1 MKHEGEKKH
10 EMLANE
16 DMLYEAIEQF
26 FASSPFHEI
35 LNSAEALMTTS
46 HSLASITTNVT
57 EDEQNVYIEIQ
68 FPDHFVEGDIALEVK
83 AQYLHLS
90 VQEKIKTNTTTS
102 YSSFTKTILMPAK
115 IDETKMK
122 SVWKDQSLHVS
133 APKQTTQ

>member
-46 HSLASITTNVT
+46 HSLASITTGVT

-90 VQEKIKTNTTTS
+90 VQEKIKTDTTSS

>member
-10 EMLANE
+10 ELLANE
-16 DMLYEAIEQF
+16 DILNEAIEQF

-35 LNSAEALMTTS
+35 INSTEALMTTS
-46 HSLASITTNVT
+46 HSLASITTDVT
-57 EDEQNVYIEIQ
+57 EDEQFVYIEIQ

-90 VQEKIKTNTTTS
+90 VQETIKTDTTSS

-115 IDETKMK
+115 IDETNMK
-122 SVWKDQSLHVS
+122 SVWKDQTLRVT

>member
-16 DMLYEAIEQF
+16 DMLYEAIEHF

-46 HSLASITTNVT
+46 HSLASITTDVT

-90 VQEKIKTNTTTS
+90 VQEKIKTDTTSS

-115 IDETKMK
+115 IDEKKMK
-122 SVWKDQSLHVS
+122 SLWKDQSLHVS

>member
-46 HSLASITTNVT
+46 HSLASITTDVT

-90 VQEKIKTNTTTS
+90 VQEKIKTDTTSS

-115 IDETKMK
+115 INETKMK
-122 SVWKDQSLHVS
+122 SLWKDQSLHVS

>member
-35 LNSAEALMTTS
+35 LNSAEALITTS

>member
-1 MKHEGEKKH
+1 MEHEGEKEH
-10 EMLANE
+10 ELLANE
-16 DMLYEAIEQF
+16 DILYEAVEEF

-46 HSLASITTNVT
+46 HSLASITTDVT
-57 EDEQNVYIEIQ
+57 EDEQFVYIAIQ

-90 VQEKIKTNTTTS
+90 VQETIKTDTTSS

-115 IDETKMK
+115 IDETNMK
-122 SVWKDQSLHVS
+122 SVWKDQTLRVT
-133 APKQTTQ
+133 APKQSAQ

>member
-16 DMLYEAIEQF
+16 EMLYEAIEQF

-46 HSLASITTNVT
+46 HSLASITTDVK

-90 VQEKIKTNTTTS
+90 VQEKIKTETTSS

-133 APKQTTQ
+133 APKQSTQ

>member
-1 MKHEGEKKH
+1 MKQEDEKKH
-10 EMLANE
+10 ELLANE
-16 DMLYEAIEQF
+16 EILHEAIEQF

-46 HSLASITTNVT
+46 HSLASITTDVT
-57 EDEQNVYIEIQ
+57 EDDQFVYIEIQ

-90 VQEKIKTNTTTS
+90 VQEKSKTDTTS
-102 YSSFTKTILMPAK
+102 SFSSFTKTILMPAK
-115 IDETKMK
+115 IDETNMK
-122 SVWKDQSLHVS
+122 SVWKDQSLRVT

>member
-1 MKHEGEKKH
+1 MEHEAEKKH
-10 EMLANE
+10 ELLANE
-16 DMLYEAIEQF
+16 DILYEAIEQF

-46 HSLASITTNVT
+46 HSLASITTDVT
-57 EDEQNVYIEIQ
+57 EDEQFVYIAIQ

-90 VQEKIKTNTTTS
+90 VQETIKTDTTSS

-115 IDETKMK
+115 IDETNMK
-122 SVWKDQSLHVS
+122 SVWKDQTLRVT
-133 APKQTTQ
+133 APKQRAQ

>member
-10 EMLANE
+10 ELLANE
-16 DMLYEAIEQF
+16 DILNEAIEQF
-26 FASSPFHEI
+26 FASFPFHEI
-35 LNSAEALMTTS
+35 INSAEALMTTS
-46 HSLASITTNVT
+46 HSLASITTDVT
-57 EDEQNVYIEIQ
+57 EDEQFVYIEIQ

-90 VQEKIKTNTTTS
+90 VQETIKTDTTSS

-115 IDETKMK
+115 IDETNMK
-122 SVWKDQSLHVS
+122 SVWKDQTLRVT

>member
-10 EMLANE
+10 ELLANE
-16 DMLYEAIEQF
+16 DILNEAIEQF

-35 LNSAEALMTTS
+35 INSVEALMTTS
-46 HSLASITTNVT
+46 HSLASITTDVT
-57 EDEQNVYIEIQ
+57 EDEQFVYIEIQ

-90 VQEKIKTNTTTS
+90 VQETIKTDTTSS

-115 IDETKMK
+115 IDETNMK
-122 SVWKDQSLHVS
+122 SVWKDQTLRVT

>member
-46 HSLASITTNVT
+46 HSLASITTDVT

-83 AQYLHLS
+83 AQYLHFS

>member
-1 MKHEGEKKH
+1 MKNEGEKKH
-10 EMLANE
+10 EILANE

-26 FASSPFHEI
+26 FATSPFHEI

-46 HSLASITTNVT
+46 HSLASITTDVK
-57 EDEQNVYIEIQ
+57 EDDQNVYIEIQ

-90 VQEKIKTNTTTS
+90 VQEKIKTDTSSS
-102 YSSFTKTILMPAK
+102 YSSFTKTVLMPAK

>member
-10 EMLANE
+10 ELLANE

-26 FASSPFHEI
+26 FTTSPFHEI

-46 HSLASITTNVT
+46 HSLASITTDVT

-90 VQEKIKTNTTTS
+90 VQEKIKTETTSS

-115 IDETKMK
+115 IDEMKMK

>member
-10 EMLANE
+10 ELLANE
-16 DMLYEAIEQF
+16 DILNEAIEQF

-35 LNSAEALMTTS
+35 INSAEALMTTS
-46 HSLASITTNVT
+46 HSLASITTDVT
-57 EDEQNVYIEIQ
+57 EDEQFVYIEIQ

-90 VQEKIKTNTTTS
+90 VQETIKTDTTSS
-102 YSSFTKTILMPAK
+102 YSSFTKNILMPAK
-115 IDETKMK
+115 IDETNMK
-122 SVWKDQSLHVS
+122 SVWKDQTLRVT

>member
-1 MKHEGEKKH
+1 MKQDGENKHEL
-10 EMLANE
+10 LANE
-16 DMLYEAIEQF
+16 DILYEAIEQF

-35 LNSAEALMTTS
+35 LNSAEGLMTTS
-46 HSLASITTNVT
+46 QSLASITTDVT

-90 VQEKIKTNTTTS
+90 VQEKIKTDTSSS

-122 SVWKDQSLHVS
+122 SVWKDQSLRVS

>member
-16 DMLYEAIEQF
+16 DMLYEAVEQF

-46 HSLASITTNVT
+46 HSLASITTDVT

>member
-46 HSLASITTNVT
+46 HSLASITTDVT

-102 YSSFTKTILMPAK
+102 YSSFNKTILMPAK

>member
-1 MKHEGEKKH
+1 MKQDGENKHEL
-10 EMLANE
+10 LANE

-46 HSLASITTNVT
+46 QSLASITTDVT

-90 VQEKIKTNTTTS
+90 VQEKIKTDTTSS

-115 IDETKMK
+115 IDETKMQ
-122 SVWKDQSLHVS
+122 SVWKDQSLRVS
-133 APKQTTQ
+133 APKQKTQ

>member
-1 MKHEGEKKH
+1 MKNEGEKKH
-10 EMLANE
+10 EILANE

-26 FASSPFHEI
+26 FATSPFHEI

-46 HSLASITTNVT
+46 YSLASITTAVK
-57 EDEQNVYIEIQ
+57 EDDQNVYIEIQ

-90 VQEKIKTNTTTS
+90 VQEKIKTDTSSS
-102 YSSFTKTILMPAK
+102 YSSFTKTVLMPAK

>member
-46 HSLASITTNVT
+46 HSLASITTDVT

-90 VQEKIKTNTTTS
+90 VQEKIKTDTTSS

-122 SVWKDQSLHVS
+122 SEWKDQSLHVS

>member
-1 MKHEGEKKH
+1 
-10 EMLANE
+10 MLANE

-46 HSLASITTNVT
+46 HSLASITTDVT
-57 EDEQNVYIEIQ
+57 EDEQNVYIEIH

-90 VQEKIKTNTTTS
+90 VQEKIKTDTTSS

>member
-1 MKHEGEKKH
+1 MEHEGEKKH
-10 EMLANE
+10 ELLANE
-16 DMLYEAIEQF
+16 DILYEAIEHF

-46 HSLASITTNVT
+46 HSLASITTDVT
-57 EDEQNVYIEIQ
+57 EDEQFVYIAIQ

-90 VQEKIKTNTTTS
+90 VQETIKTDTTSS

-115 IDETKMK
+115 IDETNMK
-122 SVWKDQSLHVS
+122 SVWKDQTLRVT
-133 APKQTTQ
+133 APKQRAQ

>member
-1 MKHEGEKKH
+1 MKQEGEKKH
-10 EMLANE
+10 ELLANE
-16 DMLYEAIEQF
+16 DILYEAIEQF

-35 LNSAEALMTTS
+35 LNSAEALLTTS

-57 EDEQNVYIEIQ
+57 EDDHFVYIDIQ

-83 AQYLHLS
+83 AQYLHLA
-90 VQEKIKTNTTTS
+90 VQEKIKTNTTSS

-115 IDETKMK
+115 IDETNMK
-122 SVWKDQSLHVS
+122 SVWKDQSLRVT

>member
-46 HSLASITTNVT
+46 HSLASITTGVT

-90 VQEKIKTNTTTS
+90 VQEKIKTDTTSS

-122 SVWKDQSLHVS
+122 SVWKDQSFHVS

>member
-10 EMLANE
+10 EILANE

-46 HSLASITTNVT
+46 HSLASITTDVT

>member
-1 MKHEGEKKH
+1 MKQDGENKHEL
-10 EMLANE
+10 LANE

-46 HSLASITTNVT
+46 QSLASITTDVT

-90 VQEKIKTNTTTS
+90 VQEKIKTDTTSS

-115 IDETKMK
+115 IDETKMQ
-122 SVWKDQSLHVS
+122 SVWKDQSLCVS

>member
-1 MKHEGEKKH
+1 
-10 EMLANE
+10 
-16 DMLYEAIEQF
+16 
-26 FASSPFHEI
+26 
-35 LNSAEALMTTS
+35 MTTS
-46 HSLASITTNVT
+46 QSLASITTDVT

-90 VQEKIKTNTTTS
+90 VQEKIKTDTSSS

-122 SVWKDQSLHVS
+122 SVWKDQSLRVS

>member
-1 MKHEGEKKH
+1 MKQDGENKHEL
-10 EMLANE
+10 LANE
-16 DMLYEAIEQF
+16 NMLYEAIEQF

-46 HSLASITTNVT
+46 HSLASITTDVT

>member
-16 DMLYEAIEQF
+16 DMLYETIEQF

-46 HSLASITTNVT
+46 HSLASITTDVT

-115 IDETKMK
+115 IDETKMQ

>member
-1 MKHEGEKKH
+1 MKHEGEKNH
-10 EMLANE
+10 ELLANE
-16 DMLYEAIEQF
+16 DILNEAIEQF

-46 HSLASITTNVT
+46 HSLASITTDVT
-57 EDEQNVYIEIQ
+57 EDEQFVYIEIQ

-90 VQEKIKTNTTTS
+90 VQETIKTDTTSS

-115 IDETKMK
+115 IDETSMK
-122 SVWKDQSLHVS
+122 SVWKDQTLRVT
-133 APKQTTQ
+133 APKQRAQ

>member
-1 MKHEGEKKH
+1 MKQDGENKHEL
-10 EMLANE
+10 LANE
-16 DMLYEAIEQF
+16 DILYEAIEQF

-35 LNSAEALMTTS
+35 LKSAEALMTTS
-46 HSLASITTNVT
+46 QSLASITTDVT

-90 VQEKIKTNTTTS
+90 VQEKIKTDTTSS

-122 SVWKDQSLHVS
+122 SVWKDQSLRVS

>member
-46 HSLASITTNVT
+46 QSLASITTDVT